1 MAQFRIKTALLV
13 LVALLVAIQLVPI
26 RRDNP
31 PVTAPIKPP
40 KDVEATLRRS
50 CFDCHSH
57 ETVWPWY
64 SYVAPV
70 SWLVAHDVHEGRRH
84 MDFSAWA
91 DYSIELKR
99 KKLAGISELVQ
110 EREMPLWY
118 YLPMHRNAQLSDD
131 DVSVIAM
138 WADNSSGGED

>member
-1 MAQFRIKTALLV
+1 MAPSRIKTALVV
-13 LVALLVAIQLVPI
+13 LVALLLAIQLVPI

-31 PVTAPIKPP
+31 PITSPIKPP
-40 KDVEATLRRS
+40 KAIDTTLRRA

-70 SWLVAHDVHEGRRH
+70 SWMVAYDVHEGRRH
-84 MDFSAWA
+84 LDFSTWTEYPIA
-91 DYSIELKR
+91 LKR

-118 YLPMHRNAQLSDD
+118 YLPMHHDAQLSDE
-131 DVSVIAM
+131 DVSALAM
-138 WADNSSGGED
+138 WADNSSEGED